1 MFWDGGGSAEANSGV
16 RMACDAQPGISPRLV
31 LAKPLAPAQG
41 SGAGG
46 ALPSPSDT
54 AAYGEQPPT
63 AATANRNGGGNPLT
77 DPGSHF
83 SLLSNLSLQKL
94 VMAFRD

>member
-1 MFWDGGGSAEANSGV
+1 MFWDGGGSAEANNGV

-63 AATANRNGGGNPLT
+63 AATTNRNGGGILLQILDLT
-77 DPGSHF
+77 
-83 SLLSNLSLQKL
+83 L
-94 VMAFRD
+94 VSYQIYPVKNW